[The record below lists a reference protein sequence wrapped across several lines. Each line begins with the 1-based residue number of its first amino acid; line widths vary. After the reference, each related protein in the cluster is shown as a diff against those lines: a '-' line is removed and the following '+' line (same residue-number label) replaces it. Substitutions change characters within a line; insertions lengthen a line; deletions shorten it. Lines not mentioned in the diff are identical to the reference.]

1 MGTEISFS
9 TNLELL
15 NLFCYVFY
23 NWFLI
28 LSVVNLITE
37 KIYIIENK
45 KNWYF
50 PNLWNSIVVLK
61 EWQSHLKDD

>member
-1 MGTEISFS
+1 MGTKISFS

-45 KNWYF
+45 KKLIF
-50 PNLWNSIVVLK
+50 PKSLEQHCCFKGVTESFK
-61 EWQSHLKDD
+61 R

>member
-9 TNLELL
+9 TKFELL

-28 LSVVNLITE
+28 LSVGNLITE
-37 KIYIIENK
+37 KIYIIDK
-45 KNWYF
+45 KKIYISQIF
-50 PNLWNSIVVLK
+50 GTELLF
-61 EWQSHLKDD
+61 

>member
-45 KNWYF
+45 KTDISQIF
-50 PNLWNSIVVLK
+50 GTALLF
-61 EWQSHLKDD
+61 

>member
-23 NWFLI
+23 NWFFI

-37 KIYIIENK
+37 KIYIIEN
-45 KNWYF
+45 
-50 PNLWNSIVVLK
+50 
-61 EWQSHLKDD
+61 

>member
-45 KNWYF
+45 KKTDISQIF
-50 PNLWNSIVVLK
+50 GTALLF
-61 EWQSHLKDD
+61 

>member
-50 PNLWNSIVVLK
+50 PNLWNGIVVLK

>member
-45 KNWYF
+45 KKWYF